1 MDIITQPVG
10 LRSKADNFRSSGQTI
25 GFVPTM
31 GYLHDGHRALI
42 ARARK
47 ECDVV
52 IVSIFVNP
60 SQFGPNE
67 DLDRYPR
74 DFEADTELCK
84 QENVDII
91 FHPEVKEMYSGDA
104 TDVVVSYPHLSRKL
118 CGHFRPG
125 HFDGVTT
132 IMSKLLTLVGACSCY
147 MGKKDAQQLLIM
159 RKLVSDMF
167 FDVSVIGCSTI
178 REVDGLALSSR
189 NVYLSADQRKQALSI
204 SRNLENIARALQ
216 SGEVNIEQ
224 CLARAIDSMNN
235 SGLEVQYCE
244 LVECITLEPVR
255 TLLCGQYV
263 LCIAAVCGNTR
274 LIDNF
279 FVEVSREGDLIIDRG
294 EQSSDTLNISQD
306 ISTEATHV

>member
-1 MDIITQPVG
+1 MDIISQPEV
-10 LRSKADNFRSSGQTI
+10 LRSNVNNLRSMNQNI

-74 DFEADTELCK
+74 DFEADTKLCK
-84 QENVDII
+84 EENVDII
-91 FHPEVKEMYSGDA
+91 FHPQAKEMYSGA
-104 TDVVVSYPHLSRKL
+104 SDVVVSCPQLSQKL

-159 RKLVSDMF
+159 KKLVAEMF
-167 FDVSVIGCSTI
+167 FDVSVIGCSTV
-178 REVDGLALSSR
+178 RENDGLALSSR
-189 NVYLSADQRKQALSI
+189 NAYLSADQRKQGLSI
-204 SRNLENIARALQ
+204 SLNLENIARALQ

-224 CLARAIDSMNN
+224 CLAQAIDSMNN

-244 LVECITLEPVR
+244 FVECNNLEPVR
-255 TLLCGQYV
+255 ELFPGHYV
-263 LCIAAVCGNTR
+263 LCLAAVCGNTR

-279 FVEVSREGDLIIDRG
+279 FVEVSPEGDVIIDRG
-294 EQSSDTLNISQD
+294 QVSSDTLSALPD
-306 ISTEATHV
+306 SSTEATHV

>member
-1 MDIITQPVG
+1 MDIISQPEV
-10 LRSKADNFRSSGQTI
+10 LRSNVNNLRSMNQNI

-74 DFEADTELCK
+74 DFEADTKLCK
-84 QENVDII
+84 EENVDII
-91 FHPEVKEMYSGDA
+91 FHPQAKEMYSGA
-104 TDVVVSYPHLSRKL
+104 SDVVVSCPQLSQKL

-159 RKLVSDMF
+159 KKLVAEMF
-167 FDVSVIGCSTI
+167 FDVSVIGCSTV
-178 REVDGLALSSR
+178 RENDGLALSSR
-189 NVYLSADQRKQALSI
+189 NAYLSADQRKQGLRI
-204 SRNLENIARALQ
+204 SLNLENIARALQ

-224 CLARAIDSMNN
+224 CLAQAIDSMNN

-244 LVECITLEPVR
+244 FVECNNLEPVR
-255 TLLCGQYV
+255 ELFPGHYV
-263 LCIAAVCGNTR
+263 LCLAAVCGNTR

-279 FVEVSREGDLIIDRG
+279 FVEVSPEGDVIIDRG
-294 EQSSDTLNISQD
+294 QVSSDTLSALPD
-306 ISTEATHV
+306 SSTEATHV

>member
-1 MDIITQPVG
+1 MDIISEPG
-10 LRSKADNFRSSGQTI
+10 DLRSKANSFRSMDQTI

-60 SQFGPNE
+60 SQFGPQE

-74 DFEADTELCK
+74 DFAADTELCE

-91 FHPEVKEMYSGDA
+91 FHPDVNEMYVGDT
-104 TDVVVSYPHLSRKL
+104 TDVVVSYPQLSQKL

-147 MGKKDAQQLLIM
+147 MGKKDAQQLLIIK
-159 RKLVSDMF
+159 KLVSDMF
-167 FDVSVIGCSTI
+167 FDVEVIGCSTI
-178 REVDGLALSSR
+178 READGLALSSR
-189 NVYLSADQRKQALSI
+189 NAYLSADRRKQALSI
-204 SRNLENIARALQ
+204 SKNLENIAQTLESR
-216 SGEVNIEQ
+216 EVNIEQ
-224 CLARAIDSMNN
+224 CLAQAIDSMNN
-235 SGLEVQYCE
+235 AGLDVQYCE
-244 LVECITLEPVR
+244 FVECIDLEPVR
-255 TLLCGQYV
+255 ELLAGQYV
-263 LCIAAVCGNTR
+263 LCIAALCGNTR

-279 FVEVSREGDLIIDRG
+279 FVEVSPEGDVIIDRG
-294 EQSSDTLNISQD
+294 QQRSGTMNVLQD